1 MLLDLLVLTVRNP
14 QRRLCAVS
22 VVIWMGSAVS
32 ATAEGCELEVQGS
45 LWALWLTDHRPLT
58 RIEPGARAAE
68 HGERLSRDPTRDH
81 LITPAH
87 YVSHCDPS
95 I

>member
-1 MLLDLLVLTVRNP
+1 M
-14 QRRLCAVS
+14 
-22 VVIWMGSAVS
+22 
-32 ATAEGCELEVQGS
+32 GS

-58 RIEPGARAAE
+58 RIEPRARAAE
-68 HGERLSRDPTRDH
+68 HRERLSRDPTRDH

>member
-1 MLLDLLVLTVRNP
+1 MLLDLLMLTVRNP
-14 QRRLCAVS
+14 QWRLGAVS

-32 ATAEGCELEVQGS
+32 TVAEGREPEMQGS

-58 RIEPGARAAE
+58 RRDPRAQAAE
-68 HGERLSRDPTRDH
+68 HGEFLSRDPTQDH

-87 YVSHCDPS
+87 YVSHCNPS